1 MFGANRKLASSSPVP
16 VECQHL
22 PARMAQLKHFC
33 GFPGLAVVPTLFL
46 LMGRK
51 VE

>member
-1 MFGANRKLASSSPVP
+1 MFGANSKLALSSPVP

-22 PARMAQLKHFC
+22 LARMAQLKHFC
-33 GFPGLAVVPTLFL
+33 GFPGLAVVLTLFL